1 MECPFNSAKSSSRPN
16 GVLSIAGFRIFVHR
30 PRACFPVRPGRC
42 VISSDHRVYGAA
54 SAGSARTVRITIESS
69 SAVQVR
75 LGLGLGA
82 EAETA
87 AAASN
92 AAFDDAASS
101 ISFNCLTDATISAT
115 AAFAASSELVSP
127 SIISSTFA
135 VLAIFT
141 LSVL

>member
-16 GVLSIAGFRIFVHR
+16 GVLSIAGFRIFIHR
-30 PRACFPVRPGRC
+30 SRACLPVRPGRC

-69 SAVQVR
+69 LAVQVR

-82 EAETA
+82 TISSTA
-87 AAASN
+87 AA
-92 AAFDDAASS
+92 
-101 ISFNCLTDATISAT
+101 SAT
-115 AAFAASSELVSP
+115 AC
-127 SIISSTFA
+127 IISSTFA

>member
-69 SAVQVR
+69 SAVHVR

-82 EAETA
+82 EAEGGGDGVAATA
-87 AAASN
+87 AGAAASMMVLVFPWGEGGSLDMILCGAN
-92 AAFDDAASS
+92 
-101 ISFNCLTDATISAT
+101 
-115 AAFAASSELVSP
+115 SEKRGRDKNDTRGCP
-127 SIISSTFA
+127 
-135 VLAIFT
+135 
-141 LSVL
+141 